1 MEEGMAT
8 TAAPLGFR
16 PIGYLGGRPYNGAV
30 REFRIRS
37 TYATRIGEGDVV
49 RVGGSGDSSDEGYLM
64 KETGTTSLATPI
76 GVFKGCRYTDPNT
89 GQIVFKN
96 QYPGGITASDIVA
109 YVVDDPDAVF
119 EAQANGAVVQAEL
132 GENCAL
138 VQGSGTNTLTGMSS
152 HGVNATTATT
162 NTLPF
167 RVVGF
172 ADRPGS
178 TVGDAFTDVHVAW
191 NAGIHAYRAATAR

>member
-1 MEEGMAT
+1 MAS
-8 TAAPLGFR
+8 TAAPMGFR
-16 PIGYLGGRPYNGAV
+16 PVGYLGGRPYNGAV

-37 TYATRIGEGDVV
+37 GYATRIGEGDVV
-49 RVGGSGDSSDEGYLM
+49 RVGGSGDSSDEGFLM
-64 KETGTTSLATPI
+64 KETGTASLAAPI
-76 GVFKGCRYTDPNT
+76 GVFTGCSYTDPNT
-89 GQIVFKN
+89 GQVVFKN
-96 QYPGGITASDIVA
+96 QYPGSITASDIIA
-109 YVVDDPDAVF
+109 KVVDDPDVIF

-138 VQGSGTNTLTGMSS
+138 VQGSGTNTLTGVSS
-152 HGVNATTATT
+152 HGVNGTTATT

-172 ADRPGS
+172 VNRPGS
-178 TVGDAFTDVHVAW
+178 AVGDAYTDVYVAW